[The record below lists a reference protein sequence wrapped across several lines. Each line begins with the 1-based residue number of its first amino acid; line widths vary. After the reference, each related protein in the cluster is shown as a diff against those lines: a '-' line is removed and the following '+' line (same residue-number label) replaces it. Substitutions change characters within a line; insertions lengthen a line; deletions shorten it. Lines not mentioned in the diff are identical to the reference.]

1 MIPVGRLFRPNERQ
15 VAQLVKKDY
24 LGKATVGGL
33 AQLPQSP
40 MAGEEPLGKGDP
52 TLWFCLGM
60 AARVWGS
67 RRKMGRCFQCIFL
80 QVLLIPPFLSGRR
93 PQACSQDA
101 ESWGLSQWRE
111 KIAMKRSLNV
121 ERTC

>member
-40 MAGEEPLGKGDP
+40 MAGEEPLGKGHP
-52 TLWFCLGM
+52 TLWFCLGT
-60 AARVWGS
+60 AARVWVS
-67 RRKMGRCFQCIFL
+67 ARKMGRCFQCIFSR
-80 QVLLIPPFLSGRR
+80 FLSFLPSCLG
-93 PQACSQDA
+93 
-101 ESWGLSQWRE
+101 EGH
-111 KIAMKRSLNV
+111 SLAH
-121 ERTC
+121 RMLGPGG